1 MTLLKPPGIVIFLV
15 SIVLAVIVLYAR
27 YFGTNVPF
35 LTGEA
40 SQFYAMLAAYVIL
53 VFGCTMRGL

>member
-1 MTLLKPPGIVIFLV
+1 MLLKPPGIVIFLV
-15 SIVLAVIVLYAR
+15 SIVLALIVLYAR

-40 SQFYAMLAAYVIL
+40 SQFYAIFAAYVIL
-53 VFGCTMRGL
+53 VMGCTMRGL